1 MILSTK
7 YSPKVEIDKIKIDDI
22 IFKLIPIIQPI
33 KKKIILKKIFKLIK
47 KLRANMYIEEK
58 IIDKLTK
65 VLLS

>member
-7 YSPKVEIDKIKIDDI
+7 YSPKVDIDKIKIDDI